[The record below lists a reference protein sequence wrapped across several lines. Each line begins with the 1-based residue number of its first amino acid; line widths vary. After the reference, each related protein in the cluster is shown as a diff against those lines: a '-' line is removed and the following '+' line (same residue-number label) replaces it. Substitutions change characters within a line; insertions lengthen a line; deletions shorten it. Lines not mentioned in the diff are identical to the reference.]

1 MGSWP
6 ALADDLEPGSLEA
19 ACRESL
25 AYLEAADPARSVA
38 FGSESFTMAEMA
50 VTVRRGCSIL
60 TTETDPERRRQ
71 LLASEFRL
79 MRSVGRDG
87 HGEVLFT
94 GYFEPLLEARRTPEE
109 PFIHPVYGLPPDH
122 LEVDWQAFGLDNPG
136 HRLVGRVEGRKVIP
150 YPDRTAIDGEGALP
164 ADTPVLGWVA
174 DPVELFFLH
183 VQGSGTLVFDD
194 GERLRAGY
202 ADTNGRDYVSI
213 GRILI
218 AEGAIPAEEMSMQAI
233 TAWLEAHP
241 EERERILGANPSY
254 VFFRPLEADGG
265 PLGCYGR
272 PLTAGRSIATDRGLF
287 PAPILGW
294 VRGTLPAAQAGD
306 PPVAFARFVLNQDT
320 GGSIRG
326 PGRVDLFWGTGDA
339 AGDRAG
345 RTANRGEP
353 YFLLPR

>member
-6 ALADDLEPGSLEA
+6 VLADDLEPESLQA

-25 AYLEAADPARSVA
+25 TYLEAADPAGPVA
-38 FGSESFTMAEMA
+38 FGSESFTMAEIA
-50 VTVRRGCSIL
+50 VAVRRGCDIL
-60 TTETDPERRRQ
+60 TTESDPERRRQ
-71 LLASEFRL
+71 LLESDFRL

-87 HGEVLFT
+87 RGEVLVT
-94 GYFEPLLEARRTPEE
+94 GYFEPILEARRSPVGR
-109 PFIHPVYGLPPDH
+109 FVHPVYGLPPDH
-122 LEVDWQAFGLDNPG
+122 LEVDWKAFGLDNPG

-164 ADTPVLGWVA
+164 AGTPVLGWVA

-183 VQGSGTLVFDD
+183 VQGSGTLVFAD

-202 ADTNGRDYVSI
+202 ADTNGRAYVSI
-213 GRILI
+213 GRLLI
-218 AEGAIPAEEMSMQAI
+218 AEGVIPAEEMSMQAI
-233 TAWLEAHP
+233 IAWLEAHP
-241 EERERILGANPSY
+241 EERARILGANPSY

-287 PAPILGW
+287 PAPVLGW
-294 VRGTLPAAQAGD
+294 VRGTLPAAHAGD
-306 PPVAFARFVLNQDT
+306 PPVPFARFVLNQDT

-326 PGRVDLFWGTGDA
+326 PGRVDLFWGAGDA

-345 RTANRGEP
+345 RTANRGEL
-353 YFLLPR
+353 YFLLSR